1 MSCFASLKAFCM
13 KDYFFSGSKENLS
26 MLFNASDIFIPAI
39 LVKPFFFPTE
49 GSQGPLE
56 SKSGIQIKLYCVH
69 TK

>member
-1 MSCFASLKAFCM
+1 MATAFYAEDFVERQIVCFL
-13 KDYFFSGSKENLS
+13 
-26 MLFNASDIFIPAI
+26 LF
-39 LVKPFFFPTE
+39 TE